1 MNIKKDEIAGTQQ
14 QQNLTGIKL
23 NNMYF
28 YNLNNYNNE
37 QAQLLEMRSHAFIF
51 DGIGCNGVK
60 QNSQTNTVKCG
71 QAFCSHFFIS

>member
-1 MNIKKDEIAGTQQ
+1 
-14 QQNLTGIKL
+14 
-23 NNMYF
+23 MYF
-28 YNLNNYNNE
+28 YILKIKKNE
-37 QAQLLEMRSHAFIF
+37 QAQLLEMCGHAFIF